1 VKPERRETSSRRVTP
16 GVIEFYTKRAHELR
30 AEFYRD
36 MWRAIWSWLSNIG
49 RRQL

>member
-1 VKPERRETSSRRVTP
+1 MKPERRDRPRRITP

-30 AEFYRD
+30 AEYYRN
-36 MWRAIWSWLSNIG
+36 MWRGVWSWLSGIG

>member
-36 MWRAIWSWLSNIG
+36 MWRAIWDWLSNIG